1 MIDWNQRY
9 ELGDTPWEKGRAAP
23 PLVELLE
30 KMDPSMW
37 GEGPVLVPGCGTGHD
52 VRVISSL
59 GPETLGLDLAPLA
72 LAKAT
77 EFPTTGKESY
87 ELGDFLDPA
96 WRRGKTFTAIWEHT
110 CYCAIDPSR
119 RPDYAAACKE
129 LILPGGH
136 LIGVFFLTPND
147 PGEEDEGPPFNA
159 SIFELDAR
167 FAPEFER
174 INSWVPENAF
184 SGREGREWVAIYRRV
199 SAKI

>member
-1 MIDWNQRY
+1 
-9 ELGDTPWEKGRAAP
+9 
-23 PLVELLE
+23 
-30 KMDPSMW
+30 
-37 GEGPVLVPGCGTGHD
+37 
-52 VRVISSL
+52 VISSL